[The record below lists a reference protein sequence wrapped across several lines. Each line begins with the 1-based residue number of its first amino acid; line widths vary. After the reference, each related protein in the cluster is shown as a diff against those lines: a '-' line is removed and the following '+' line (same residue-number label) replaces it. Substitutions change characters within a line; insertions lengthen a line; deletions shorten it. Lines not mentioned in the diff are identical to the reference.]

1 MPTTSTINCLKSH
14 FKNQLSQK
22 SIVLKI
28 NHQKL
33 IISKTISLNNQ
44 PQKTNNSKSDCLK
57 STLET
62 NCLEIPIIT
71 NILLITM
78 ELHKNT
84 HHVHCISITLSFSI
98 FYHISGQAFFYILL
112 LLLMFFFILF
122 LLFQLLLFFFFFS
135 QKNLFSPLHFIP
147 ISSHP
152 TSPLLFLLCS
162 LPVFFLSFLCHLF
175 FLLFFISHYKKHIDC
190 GWLFFAEVYITTTTL
205 SSCGHLTSPIN
216 INTMH

>member
-1 MPTTSTINCLKSH
+1 
-14 FKNQLSQK
+14 
-22 SIVLKI
+22 
-28 NHQKL
+28 
-33 IISKTISLNNQ
+33 
-44 PQKTNNSKSDCLK
+44 
-57 STLET
+57 
-62 NCLEIPIIT
+62 
-71 NILLITM
+71 M

-162 LPVFFLSFLCHLF
+162 LPVFFLFFLCHLF

-216 INTMH
+216 INTMHWNRESITHVTSKIKIRKTKKWDLFISFNVLQNFSYKISFSPVVSYFSSPSKVSPNNFSQYIDRALI